1 MSRVKYIVIA
11 ILLSCGFTNTT
22 AQIAVRVDSVAYNGD
37 TIPHITFPTL
47 HKYPPRPY
55 KSKRAKQKY
64 ERLVYNVK
72 RVYPLARMVRQTI
85 LETYELL
92 QLLPES
98 EREAHLKR
106 VEKGLMEQYGK
117 QFRKLNRTQGRLLVK
132 LVDRECNNTGYALT
146 KAFLGH
152 TRANVYQGIALLFG
166 NSLNKHYDP
175 EGEDREVERIVLLIE
190 SGQI

>member
-1 MSRVKYIVIA
+1 MSRLKYIVIA
-11 ILLSCGFTNTT
+11 ILLSCGFTNAT

-47 HKYPPRPY
+47 HKYPPRTY
-55 KSKRAKQKY
+55 KTKKAKQQY
-64 ERLVYNVK
+64 DRLVHNVK

-117 QFRKLNRTQGRLLVK
+117 QFRRLSRTQGRLLVK

-152 TRANVYQGIALLFG
+152 ARANVYQGIALVFG
-166 NSLNKHYDP
+166 NNLNKHYDP

>member
-11 ILLSCGFTNTT
+11 ILLSCGFTNAT

-55 KSKRAKQKY
+55 KSKKAKQKY

-117 QFRKLNRTQGRLLVK
+117 QFRKLSRTQGRLLVK

>member
-1 MSRVKYIVIA
+1 MSCVKCIVIA
-11 ILLSCGFTNTT
+11 ILLSCGFTNAT

-47 HKYPPRPY
+47 HKYPPHTHKNRKAQQQY
-55 KSKRAKQKY
+55 D
-64 ERLVYNVK
+64 RLVHNVK
-72 RVYPLARMVRQTI
+72 RVYPLAKLVRQTI
-85 LETYELL
+85 IETYEVL
-92 QLLPES
+92 QLLPEN
-98 EREAHLKR
+98 ERDAHLKR
-106 VEKGLMEQYGK
+106 VEKGLVEQYGK
-117 QFRKLNRTQGRLLVK
+117 QFRKLSRTQGRLLVK

-152 TRANVYQGIALLFG
+152 TRANLYQGIALLFG

>member
-1 MSRVKYIVIA
+1 MSRLKYIVIA
-11 ILLSCGFTNTT
+11 ILLSCGFTNAT

-55 KSKRAKQKY
+55 KSKKAKQKY

-117 QFRKLNRTQGRLLVK
+117 QFRKLSRTQGRLLVK

>member
-1 MSRVKYIVIA
+1 MSRVKYIVFA
-11 ILLSCGFTNTT
+11 ILLSCGFTNAT

>member
-1 MSRVKYIVIA
+1 MSFVKYIVIA
-11 ILLSCGFTNTT
+11 ILLSCGFTNAT

-55 KSKRAKQKY
+55 KSKRAKQRY
-64 ERLVYNVK
+64 DRLVHNVK

-85 LETYELL
+85 IETYELL

-117 QFRKLNRTQGRLLVK
+117 QFRKLSRTQGRLLVK